1 MLRWFAILCFFAGA
15 SAFMAPSALPLR
27 TSRRNARV
35 ALMATM
41 HTDRADEAG
50 TLCASVAACRDVIH
64 WTEHQRTAV
73 RMQRRPALQSALA
86 AMLALPAAARAKV
99 TTPADLAMMAPGEVV
114 QTLLDALAKNDL
126 PEPNTGLNSLIAS
139 SSPSNPAV
147 RDPAR
152 FIDVIK
158 KSGYSILLGGYESM
172 KMAKPE
178 EGVLKN
184 GNYGAT
190 VAVKLV
196 APARNFAAA
205 GVDKKFLFAE
215 EEAAKET
222 DSANAGDQDSK
233 LFCVVQF
240 QLSKDAA
247 TKAFLVDTVFLVPF
261 EMMRA

>member
-1 MLRWFAILCFFAGA
+1 MCLCC
-15 SAFMAPSALPLR
+15 SL
-27 TSRRNARV
+27 SRC
-35 ALMATM
+35 
-41 HTDRADEAG
+41 HT
-50 TLCASVAACRDVIH
+50 L
-64 WTEHQRTAV
+64 TEHQRTAV

-233 LFCVVQF
+233 LFCIVQF